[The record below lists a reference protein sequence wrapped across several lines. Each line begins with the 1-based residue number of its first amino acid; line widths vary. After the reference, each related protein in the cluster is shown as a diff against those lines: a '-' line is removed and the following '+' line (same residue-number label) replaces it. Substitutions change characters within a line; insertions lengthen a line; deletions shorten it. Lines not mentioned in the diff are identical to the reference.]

1 MLSRVKRNQLP
12 YRAPRGTSDILPREQ
27 GYWRYVE
34 EQAHAICQLHGY
46 QRIETPIFEDTRLF
60 VRSIGEETDIVS
72 KEMYSFPD
80 RSGAMMT
87 LRPEGTAPVCRAYI
101 EHGLHNLPQPVRLYY
116 IAPIFR
122 YERPQAGRY
131 RQHQQFGFEAIGDG
145 DPALDAEVID
155 MAWQFYH
162 RLGLRGLSLKL
173 NNIGCSTC
181 RPSYLESL
189 KGYYAEHIEQLC
201 PDCQR
206 RLVQNPL
213 RLLDCKKESCLGIK
227 ESAPRSVD
235 HLCPRCQNHFELV
248 EKYLALLDL
257 PFEVNHRL
265 VRGLDYYTRT
275 VFEIQP
281 QGEEAAQ
288 SALGGGGRYDDLI
301 EQLGGKHTPA
311 VGFAAGIERIILNL
325 KRQNTAVP
333 VPPQPDVFI
342 SYLGEEAKDK
352 AIEYSSRLR
361 KEGIG
366 AILASS
372 GRSLKAQLKQANAL
386 AISHA
391 IIIGE
396 EELGGGKV
404 TVRDMVGGEQ
414 RQMSLEEAIE
424 SLKGKQQD

>member
-1 MLSRVKRNQLP
+1 
-12 YRAPRGTSDILPREQ
+12 
-27 GYWRYVE
+27 
-34 EQAHAICQLHGY
+34 
-46 QRIETPIFEDTRLF
+46 
-60 VRSIGEETDIVS
+60 
-72 KEMYSFPD
+72 
-80 RSGAMMT
+80 
-87 LRPEGTAPVCRAYI
+87 
-101 EHGLHNLPQPVRLYY
+101 
-116 IAPIFR
+116 
-122 YERPQAGRY
+122 
-131 RQHQQFGFEAIGDG
+131 
-145 DPALDAEVID
+145 
-155 MAWQFYH
+155 
-162 RLGLRGLSLKL
+162 
-173 NNIGCSTC
+173 
-181 RPSYLESL
+181 
-189 KGYYAEHIEQLC
+189 
-201 PDCQR
+201 
-206 RLVQNPL
+206 
-213 RLLDCKKESCLGIK
+213 
-227 ESAPRSVD
+227 
-235 HLCPRCQNHFELV
+235 V

-275 VFEIQP
+275 VFEIHP
-281 QGEEAAQ
+281 QGQEAAQ

-325 KRQNTAVP
+325 KRQNIAVP

-386 AISHA
+386 AMSHA